1 MMLATERIVFL
12 TGPENSDRFI
22 ENLRTEYNIGQY
34 RIMIN
39 RTPPCYE
46 LFHERQESKRSSLNS
61 RLFASSRPEKIVN
74 YINKTSNNSPK

>member
-1 MMLATERIVFL
+1 MILATERMVFV

-22 ENLRTEYNIGQY
+22 ENLRTEYNTGQY
-34 RIMIN
+34 RIRFN

-46 LFHERQESKRSSLNS
+46 LFHECQESKRSLNS
-61 RLFASSRPEKIVN
+61 QLFASSRPEKIVN